1 MKIRSTLSI
10 TPFYT
15 TWYLCKKELHSGTVE
30 GRILG
35 DDMFIETVLSQP
47 EGGKQRRVSL
57 KKIMEVI
64 CKKYN
69 VRGSDLVSG
78 ERRRK
83 LSAVRTVIG
92 YFLVEYGEGTL
103 SDYGRYVNRDMS
115 TLSNAIREF
124 RERLKGDWEK
134 RRIIE
139 ELKRELGVKN
149 KKTKPDPDPMGRR
162 AL

>member
-1 MKIRSTLSI
+1 
-10 TPFYT
+10 
-15 TWYLCKKELHSGTVE
+15 
-30 GRILG
+30 LG
-35 DDMFIETVLSQP
+35 DDMFIKTVLSQV

-103 SDYGRYVNRDMS
+103 SDYGR
-115 TLSNAIREF
+115 
-124 RERLKGDWEK
+124 
-134 RRIIE
+134 
-139 ELKRELGVKN
+139 
-149 KKTKPDPDPMGRR
+149 
-162 AL
+162 